1 MRDTTKQHREAKQK
15 RVTMGYRQTV
25 RQRTLTPSFQ
35 GSNPCSPVKDCL
47 EKRQSFFLSSNEPGT
62 GIKKEPGRGACSHS
76 GFFLYSCMR
85 RMPQSEKA
93 KLLSLS
99 PRSSE
104 IQSPAGQGACGVSRT
119 APPWNHPRPAK
130 APAASAAAP
139 PWNHPRPAKA
149 PAASAAQ
156 PHRGTIHPPPPLHQ
170 QEETPQVLNKPPEP
184 LKRNRNPN
192 LT

>member
-1 MRDTTKQHREAKQK
+1 MTNPETSYIIHCVVRDTTKQHRKAKQK

-25 RQRTLTPSFQ
+25 RHWTLTPAFQ

-76 GFFLYSCMR
+76 GFFSLFLYAANAAKR
-85 RMPQSEKA
+85 KT

-104 IQSPAGQGACGVSRT
+104 KPPPAGQGACGVSRT
-119 APPWNHPRPAK
+119 APPGNHPRPAK
-130 APAASAAAP
+130 ALRRQPHSPPTAATLAPTGGTTSCIHSPAVSASA
-139 PWNHPRPAKA
+139 K
-149 PAASAAQ
+149 
-156 PHRGTIHPPPPLHQ
+156 
-170 QEETPQVLNKPPEP
+170 
-184 LKRNRNPN
+184 
-192 LT
+192 

>member
-1 MRDTTKQHREAKQK
+1 MTNPETSYIIHCVVRDTTKQHREAKQK

-62 GIKKEPGRGACSHS
+62 VIKKEPGRGACSHS

-119 APPWNHPRPAK
+119 APPGNHPPTPTLAPTGGTTSCIHSPAVS
-130 APAASAAAP
+130 ASA
-139 PWNHPRPAKA
+139 K
-149 PAASAAQ
+149 
-156 PHRGTIHPPPPLHQ
+156 
-170 QEETPQVLNKPPEP
+170 
-184 LKRNRNPN
+184 
-192 LT
+192 

>member
-1 MRDTTKQHREAKQK
+1 MTNPETSYIIHCVVRDTTKQHRKAKQK

-104 IQSPAGQGACGVSRT
+104 KPPPAGQGACGVSRT
-119 APPWNHPRPAK
+119 APPWNYPRPAK
-130 APAASAAAP
+130 APAAQPHSPPGNPPTPTLAP
-139 PWNHPRPAKA
+139 TGGTTSCIHSPAVS
-149 PAASAAQ
+149 ASA
-156 PHRGTIHPPPPLHQ
+156 
-170 QEETPQVLNKPPEP
+170 K
-184 LKRNRNPN
+184 
-192 LT
+192 

>member
-1 MRDTTKQHREAKQK
+1 MTNPETSYIIHCVVRDTTKQHREAKQK

-104 IQSPAGQGACGVSRT
+104 IQSPASQGACGVSRSPTVKPPLAGQSACGVSRT
-119 APPWNHPRPAK
+119 APPGNHPPTPTLAPTGGTTSCIHSPAVS
-130 APAASAAAP
+130 ASA
-139 PWNHPRPAKA
+139 K
-149 PAASAAQ
+149 
-156 PHRGTIHPPPPLHQ
+156 
-170 QEETPQVLNKPPEP
+170 
-184 LKRNRNPN
+184 
-192 LT
+192 

>member
-1 MRDTTKQHREAKQK
+1 MTNPETSYIIYCVVRDTTKQHREAKQK

-104 IQSPAGQGACGVSRT
+104 TPPPAGQSACG
-119 APPWNHPRPAK
+119 A
-130 APAASAAAP
+130 
-139 PWNHPRPAKA
+139 
-149 PAASAAQ
+149 AAQ
-156 PHRGTIHPPPPLHQ
+156 PTRESTYPTLAPTGGTTSCIHSPA
-170 QEETPQVLNKPPEP
+170 VSASAK
-184 LKRNRNPN
+184 
-192 LT
+192 